1 MIVAEHGSIA
11 QIFEDHGEP
20 HFRQLERQAVE
31 RALTQ
36 RAVVTLGGGAV
47 MDEHTQADLAA
58 VPVVQLTVSPEAVE
72 RRISGGKRPLVKDGI
87 GAWIALVERRQ
98 PIYDRLSQLTIDTSE
113 VALDDVAGRI
123 VDWLKE
129 DA

>member
-11 QIFEDHGEP
+11 QIFDEFGEP

-31 RALTQ
+31 RALAEH
-36 RAVVTLGGGAV
+36 AVVTLGGGAV
-47 MDEHTQADLAA
+47 LDEQTQADLAG

-98 PIYDRLSQLTIDTSE
+98 PIYDRLSRLTIDTSE

-123 VDWLKE
+123 VAWLKE
-129 DA
+129 DV